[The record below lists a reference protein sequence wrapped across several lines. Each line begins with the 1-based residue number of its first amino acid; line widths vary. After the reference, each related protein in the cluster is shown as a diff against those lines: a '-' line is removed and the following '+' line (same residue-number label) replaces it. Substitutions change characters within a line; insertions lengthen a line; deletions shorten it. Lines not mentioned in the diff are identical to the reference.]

1 MVVKGPFEDA
11 EAMTTSSQS
20 RNLSEA
26 YSDRTVVTTCL
37 PFVPYMCLI
46 SGLEL
51 TVAVPSNWVIS
62 SLEGKFGTVSET
74 CVQVLERLFM
84 KI

>member
-26 YSDRTVVTTCL
+26 YL
-37 PFVPYMCLI
+37 
-46 SGLEL
+46 
-51 TVAVPSNWVIS
+51 S
-62 SLEGKFGTVSET
+62 SLCPIHVFDQRLGINRCSTTHARLPVFQIVEGQNIG
-74 CVQVLERLFM
+74 
-84 KI
+84 

>member
-1 MVVKGPFEDA
+1 MDKWVDDNASACIVVVQGTFEDA

-26 YSDRTVVTTCL
+26 YSDSTVVATCL
-37 PFVPYMCLI
+37 PCVQYMCLI

-51 TVAVPSNWVIS
+51 TVAVLHMLSYRFSKLW
-62 SLEGKFGTVSET
+62 
-74 CVQVLERLFM
+74 RD